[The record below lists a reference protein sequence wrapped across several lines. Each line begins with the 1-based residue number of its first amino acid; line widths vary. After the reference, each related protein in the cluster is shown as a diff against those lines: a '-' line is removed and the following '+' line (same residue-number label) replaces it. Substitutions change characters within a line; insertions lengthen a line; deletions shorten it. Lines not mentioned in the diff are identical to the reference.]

1 VLTDLTKT
9 NQTSSDNS
17 EHRHFAHREDILQT
31 RKNHSSWFPT
41 DRIALLVT
49 LWKSPNYSDFTSA
62 TYQAIR
68 ECILRQKESN
78 KNFLRIG
85 NISLELRVWLK
96 DTFNLKQE
104 ALTSAITASGIFQHP
119 PHIVGNS
126 WTGLGLEWVIQNV
139 KPIDGIK
146 RPDDAVSAFLR
157 ATADRTPTTGAIR
170 VPWLTLEQATA
181 IHQQD
186 YIPLTRDRYA
196 TPTLRNPLEWHDMT
210 QEDLMDTSKIP
221 SVTTA
226 HPHQQVPP
234 WSHNTLIVLRE
245 TCVGALSDV
254 WPKINATQQAGKR
267 VLLVLQ
273 DPPAEN
279 KKHSRTQEFF
289 NNMNGQVVAYF
300 PTGTIPFGHACGWS
314 NAHTSWNGNSHSWI
328 LKNGEQIRPPTDVH
342 QDCMQ
347 RHAKLMNSS
356 RVRFIIFP
364 AHNDNTHK
372 MLDIDNG
379 RLRRLAY
386 LIGGI
391 GYLQYKKPISWTSNN
406 KQTSL
411 AWSNQGSDRELDFTI
426 PWRMCMWQSSRKLTP
441 SALEQNATP
450 IHSDQILAQRQQQRL
465 HSLSANNRPI
475 DTIPD
480 GA

>member
-1 VLTDLTKT
+1 MTQINITRGGILANSGFSLWFDTKLRANIIHEDNSPIHITQAAVLTDLTKT

-96 DTFNLKQE
+96 DTFNLEQE

-170 VPWLTLEQATA
+170 VPWLTLEQATVT
-181 IHQQD
+181 HHQD

-234 WSHNTLIVLRE
+234 RSHNTLIVLRE
-245 TCVGALSDV
+245 IRAGALSDV
-254 WPKINATQQAGKR
+254 WPKIHATQQSGKR

-273 DPPAEN
+273 DPPTEN
-279 KKHSRTQEFF
+279 KNTAEHR
-289 NNMNGQVVAYF
+289 
-300 PTGTIPFGHACGWS
+300 
-314 NAHTSWNGNSHSWI
+314 
-328 LKNGEQIRPPTDVH
+328 
-342 QDCMQ
+342 
-347 RHAKLMNSS
+347 NSS
-356 RVRFIIFP
+356 I
-364 AHNDNTHK
+364 T
-372 MLDIDNG
+372 
-379 RLRRLAY
+379 
-386 LIGGI
+386 
-391 GYLQYKKPISWTSNN
+391 
-406 KQTSL
+406 
-411 AWSNQGSDRELDFTI
+411 
-426 PWRMCMWQSSRKLTP
+426 
-441 SALEQNATP
+441 
-450 IHSDQILAQRQQQRL
+450 
-465 HSLSANNRPI
+465 
-475 DTIPD
+475 
-480 GA
+480 

>member
-1 VLTDLTKT
+1 MTQINITRGGILANSGFSLWFDTKLRANIIHQDNSPIHITQAAVLTDLTKT

-49 LWKSPNYSDFTSA
+49 LWKSPNHCDFTSA

-157 ATADRTPTTGAIR
+157 VNADRSPTTGAIR
-170 VPWLTLEQATA
+170 VPWSTLEQATA

-196 TPTLRNPLEWHDMT
+196 TPTFRNPLEWHDMT
-210 QEDLMDTSKIP
+210 QEDQRAQLASKF
-221 SVTTA
+221 TTQA
-226 HPHQQVPP
+226 LQSHPKHQVIIYG
-234 WSHNTLIVLRE
+234 WDKFGGRILGDI
-245 TCVGALSDV
+245 
-254 WPKINATQQAGKR
+254 
-267 VLLVLQ
+267 LV
-273 DPPAEN
+273 
-279 KKHSRTQEFF
+279 
-289 NNMNGQVVAYF
+289 NGQSIRQ
-300 PTGTIPFGHACGWS
+300 GLIS
-314 NAHTSWNGNSHSWI
+314 NGLAREYYGDAKQSWCN
-328 LKNGEQIRPPTDVH
+328 
-342 QDCMQ
+342 
-347 RHAKLMNSS
+347 
-356 RVRFIIFP
+356 
-364 AHNDNTHK
+364 
-372 MLDIDNG
+372 
-379 RLRRLAY
+379 
-386 LIGGI
+386 
-391 GYLQYKKPISWTSNN
+391 
-406 KQTSL
+406 
-411 AWSNQGSDRELDFTI
+411 
-426 PWRMCMWQSSRKLTP
+426 
-441 SALEQNATP
+441 
-450 IHSDQILAQRQQQRL
+450 
-465 HSLSANNRPI
+465 
-475 DTIPD
+475 
-480 GA
+480 